1 MPSTGMTL
9 NYSKWDSVPFW
20 ENSCLPTSTS
30 SEAGKQLS
38 SGVSIL
44 PCFHIGLVQKPS
56 RSGRMFGQVSWGMPD
71 LVLCGCSGRD
81 SAKGWIKVT
90 LHAPSSSC
98 TSPAGAAS
106 AYGE

>member
-1 MPSTGMTL
+1 MRSTNMAL

-20 ENSCLPTSTS
+20 ENSCLSTSTS

-38 SGVSIL
+38 SGVLIL
-44 PCFHIGLVQKPS
+44 LCFHAGLVQKPS
-56 RSGRMFGQVSWGMPD
+56 WSGRMFGEVSWGMPG

-81 SAKGWIKVT
+81 SAKGWSKVT

-98 TSPAGAAS
+98 TSPTGM
-106 AYGE
+106 